1 MEQFRQSESCCCR
14 GYSISTVVA
23 VLVKEVLNLSQ
34 TFRVPLRTC
43 VCVSEPLFF
52 SLQVA
57 DMHLHS
63 PAVFLPLVTT
73 CSASVRNQLLF
84 FQHNVKL
91 KPNYVERGPF

>member
-1 MEQFRQSESCCCR
+1 MLEVVVRDFQF
-14 GYSISTVVA
+14 
-23 VLVKEVLNLSQ
+23 LS
-34 TFRVPLRTC
+34 VC
-43 VCVSEPLFF
+43 VCVCEHLLF